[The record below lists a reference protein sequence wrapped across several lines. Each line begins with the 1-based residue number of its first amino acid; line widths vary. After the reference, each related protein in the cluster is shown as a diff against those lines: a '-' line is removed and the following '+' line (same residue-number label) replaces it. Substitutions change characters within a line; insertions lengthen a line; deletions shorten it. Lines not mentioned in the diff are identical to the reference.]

1 MRVVN
6 EEGSNMNNKKR
17 MVKLI
22 IASLIL
28 LLLFSI
34 TLTYGRYIYNAIKD
48 VYLASKKFYFNS
60 DKLTSNHKVYR
71 MDNWSGVDTYQLSIN
86 LNNSKNNLEFANS
99 DITYALSYTCSDNA
113 NCSISKT
120 EGTIITNEITD
131 NFTATIS
138 AKNALKNNDE
148 VWIEI
153 VAESTYPYKKTL
165 SATFIL
171 KVGVPGISYEIS
183 DEKSS
188 PYFNLSVTNST
199 NYYLVKTAFLNY
211 EVDDRI
217 DSDTYN
223 ALSDE
228 NKAKCA
234 LPLITLSFDPEV
246 VIIDMTSTVFQN
258 KESYT
263 TTQIG
268 GYDYVNS
275 ISFRINLESSEIVKF
290 YKADTS
296 QNYTYPIVNDSSIV
310 SFSYTQ

>member
-1 MRVVN
+1 
-6 EEGSNMNNKKR
+6 MNNKKK

-48 VYLASKKFYFNS
+48 AYLASKKFYFNS

-228 NKAKCA
+228 NKAKCT

>member
-1 MRVVN
+1 
-6 EEGSNMNNKKR
+6 MNNKKK

-48 VYLASKKFYFNS
+48 AYLASKKFYFNS

-217 DSDTYN
+217 DSDTYS